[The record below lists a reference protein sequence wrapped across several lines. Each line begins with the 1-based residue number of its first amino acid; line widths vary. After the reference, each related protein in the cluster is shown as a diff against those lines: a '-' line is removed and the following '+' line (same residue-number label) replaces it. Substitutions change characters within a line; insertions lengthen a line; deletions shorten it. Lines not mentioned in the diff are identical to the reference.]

1 MSIPEGEE
9 RQKGAESLLREII
22 VENFP
27 NLKKKLAIK
36 LSETSRTPEY
46 LNTKRPS
53 SRQIT
58 LRLPKVTDKKNTH
71 SNTHTKKNFKG
82 SQEKR

>member
-1 MSIPEGEE
+1 MGIPEVQE

-27 NLKKKLAIK
+27 NLKKKLALK

-46 LNTKRPS
+46 LNIKRPS

-58 LRLPKVTDKKNTH
+58 LRLPKFTD
-71 SNTHTKKNFKG
+71 
-82 SQEKR
+82 

>member
-1 MSIPEGEE
+1 MGIPKGEE
-9 RQKGAESLLREII
+9 RQKGAESLLRKII

-27 NLKKKLAIK
+27 NLKKKLVIIK
-36 LSETSRTPEY
+36 VCETSRTPEY

-58 LRLPKVTDKKNTH
+58 LRLPKFTD
-71 SNTHTKKNFKG
+71 
-82 SQEKR
+82 